1 MREEGGWRSDGME
14 TEREENSRIVSI
26 KRNEGKRGWRL
37 NETKTEEMGRA
48 AE

>member
-1 MREEGGWRSDGME
+1 ME

-26 KRNEGKRGWRL
+26 KRNEGKKRMEL
-37 NETKTEEMGRA
+37 KETKTEEMGRA